1 VFTTPI
7 HWVAGIEPHRIG
19 LMARPRGG
27 DQLGDE
33 VDAWRRAGVDVVV
46 SMLEPREMREL
57 ELTEEPALCERRG
70 IQFRNLPIPDH
81 STPPSRAHFVAMI
94 DALEGDV
101 AAGRAIAI
109 HCRAGIGRTGMV
121 AACLLRRL
129 GVPSRDLFHRLSR
142 SRGLAMPDTAAQ
154 IAWVEDHL
162 AGIGA

>member
-1 VFTTPI
+1 MFTTPI
-7 HWVAGIEPHRIG
+7 HWVAGLEPHRIG

-27 DQLGDE
+27 EQLSDE
-33 VDAWRRAGVDVVV
+33 VDAWRRACVDVVV

-57 ELTEEPALCERRG
+57 ELAEEPALCERLG

-81 STPPSRAHFVAMI
+81 STPPSRSDFVAMI
-94 DALEGDV
+94 DTLERDV
-101 AAGRAIAI
+101 VAGRAVAI

-121 AACLLRRL
+121 AACLLQRL

-162 AGIGA
+162 VKIGG